1 MHIYWMVDD
10 ILYGKQQMAAIKL
23 EGLPQLCSH
32 FDPIRWQEQ
41 NKHPHL
47 SVWKLNEEQLKDW
60 GEVATDIRKNINKK
74 SENYKFYS
82 EQEDDDEDEDKN
94 RRQVPHSTRSS
105 NSEGLLESQIRDR
118 EKRHAGITKSC
129 KKRHMKELP
138 VSTREAIVKMYL
150 VDNVFQKDIAKF
162 YKISAALVSKLVV
175 EAQRNPQK
183 NELLKINM
191 EDSNQVKDSIKRV
204 VSAMLENSV
213 SIVNAEM
220 VVKQVRRKEDI
231 EVTIK

>member
-1 MHIYWMVDD
+1 
-10 ILYGKQQMAAIKL
+10 
-23 EGLPQLCSH
+23 
-32 FDPIRWQEQ
+32 
-41 NKHPHL
+41 
-47 SVWKLNEEQLKDW
+47 
-60 GEVATDIRKNINKK
+60 
-74 SENYKFYS
+74 
-82 EQEDDDEDEDKN
+82 
-94 RRQVPHSTRSS
+94 
-105 NSEGLLESQIRDR
+105 
-118 EKRHAGITKSC
+118 
-129 KKRHMKELP
+129 MKELP

-150 VDNVFQKDIAKF
+150 VDNVFQKDIAKY